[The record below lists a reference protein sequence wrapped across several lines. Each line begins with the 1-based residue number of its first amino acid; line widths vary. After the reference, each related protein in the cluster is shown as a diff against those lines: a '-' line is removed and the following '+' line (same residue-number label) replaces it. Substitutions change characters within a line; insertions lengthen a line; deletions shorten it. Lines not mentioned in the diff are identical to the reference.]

1 MHLQWHLKGDTHLHS
16 IYRLLCSVV
25 HMLMK
30 GPWKWKFIEGI
41 RLLSNFLIWSWGVE
55 CRLNIEGTHSFS
67 VIERRLTSVIPMFCT
82 AAVLFTMI
90 YHMPLA
96 WPAIGLP
103 SCVRNHHLIQLLCSQ
118 SIGFLDMFISIRSW
132 YLLTQNKKYWK
143 HPKSLFRYSYDG
155 IVSIAAV
162 ETTVPPTNVQSI

>member
-16 IYRLLCSVV
+16 IYRLLCAVV

-55 CRLNIEGTHSFS
+55 CRLTIEGTHSIS
-67 VIERRLTSVIPMFCT
+67 VIERRLTSDIPMFCN
-82 AAVLFTMI
+82 AAVLCTMI
-90 YHMPLA
+90 HHTPLA
-96 WPAIGLP
+96 CYMITV
-103 SCVRNHHLIQLLCSQ
+103 VRACEWDHHLFQLLCSQ
-118 SIGFLDMFISIRSW
+118 SIGFLDMYISIRSW

-143 HPKSLFRYSYDG
+143 HPKSLVRFHMMG
-155 IVSIAAV
+155 LCQL
-162 ETTVPPTNVQSI
+162 PQ